1 MRYQR
6 CSFKEA
12 CEWLS
17 KLYGLTG
24 NEYETEGMRK
34 YLEQQ
39 RLAMKAYREKVEN
52 WFRYFLNFVEYVW
65 DDNEACIKAVGYDVD
80 TLVILYDRQT
90 FLGCLRE
97 EILDIDTFEGKERL
111 RNEITKE
118 GLPTWMR
125 NLESYFSTRTK
136 WSTN

>member
-1 MRYQR
+1 
-6 CSFKEA
+6 
-12 CEWLS
+12 
-17 KLYGLTG
+17 
-24 NEYETEGMRK
+24 
-34 YLEQQ
+34 
-39 RLAMKAYREKVEN
+39 MKAYKEKVEN
-52 WFRYFLNFVEYVW
+52 WFKYFLNFVEYAW
-65 DDNEACIKAVGYDVD
+65 DDNEACIKAVGYDID
-80 TLVILYDRQT
+80 TLAILYDRQT